1 MDFVKCILAILLQIQ
16 HENNFLRT
24 SKHRQANVR
33 RFLGIYLY
41 DCFKYLPK
49 MSLNETPSWLQWQ
62 NSE

>member
-1 MDFVKCILAILLQIQ
+1 MDFVKCILTILLQIQ

-49 MSLNETPSWLQWQ
+49 MSLNETPS
-62 NSE
+62 